1 MVSQKKKDSM
11 IQWLVRF
18 SFVNPDDHLLE
29 FLSNTQRSFQKE
41 KKKLNKQK
49 RKLQSVDTPCIIRT
63 TIVSLQNFLIG
74 SNSLNTETTHIHL
87 IKTCGKY
94 YYSNCPT
101 LIKPF
106 LSYIV
111 QVFTPLQVHLRFL
124 FFSIFCCRKAYNL
137 VRSQTCATFISIFLE
152 VFTLKIRVHINFLFF
167 LFSSKT
173 SIAIKI

>member
-1 MVSQKKKDSM
+1 M
-11 IQWLVRF
+11 
-18 SFVNPDDHLLE
+18 
-29 FLSNTQRSFQKE
+29 
-41 KKKLNKQK
+41 
-49 RKLQSVDTPCIIRT
+49 KLQSVDTPCIIRT

-152 VFTLKIRVHINFLFF
+152 VFTLKIRVHIIFFFSYFHLKLQLQSRFNSLFRF
-167 LFSSKT
+167 VQ
-173 SIAIKI
+173 IKEFEDISCPRTPPPSCPLST